1 MLKFVT
7 FRNIAE
13 YYVLLK
19 VFSFSVQMWAWDHF
33 IFLCPAPPL
42 VPLAGIP
49 FPRGLF
55 WVVAEQALEP
65 ANDNCYVGRLLF
77 ELLVPAQVIHLLL
90 TFQLLFIHLC
100 CLLTCIA
107 PFR

>member
-1 MLKFVT
+1 M
-7 FRNIAE
+7 
-13 YYVLLK
+13 LLK
-19 VFSFSVQMWAWDHF
+19 VASLSVQMWAWDHF
-33 IFLCPAPPL
+33 AFLHPALAPVPP
-42 VPLAGIP
+42 AGIP

-55 WVVAEQALEP
+55 WADAEQVLEP
-65 ANDNCYVGRLLF
+65 VDDNCYVGRLLF
-77 ELLVPAQVIHLLL
+77 ELLVSAQVIHLLL